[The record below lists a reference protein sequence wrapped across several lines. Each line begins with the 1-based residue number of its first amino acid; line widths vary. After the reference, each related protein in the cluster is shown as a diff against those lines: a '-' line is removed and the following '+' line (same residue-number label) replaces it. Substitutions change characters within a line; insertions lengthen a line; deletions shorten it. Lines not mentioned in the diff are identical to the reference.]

1 MDPFKK
7 LLKGTE
13 FEKGAKPEEVK
24 HEGEQHEQHS
34 TLCITDMKIENDEH
48 FITYG
53 ELVVGCRIQWY
64 QVSIDEYV
72 KIENALIELDY
83 YLNHRN

>member
-1 MDPFKK
+1 MDIFNTT
-7 LLKGTE
+7 LAGTE
-13 FEKGAKPEEVK
+13 FARDAKPEPK
-24 HEGEQHEQHS
+24 EQEQHS
-34 TLCITDMKIENDEH
+34 TLCITDYKTEDGEH
-48 FITYG
+48 FVTYG
-53 ELVVGCRIQWY
+53 ETISGNRLRWY